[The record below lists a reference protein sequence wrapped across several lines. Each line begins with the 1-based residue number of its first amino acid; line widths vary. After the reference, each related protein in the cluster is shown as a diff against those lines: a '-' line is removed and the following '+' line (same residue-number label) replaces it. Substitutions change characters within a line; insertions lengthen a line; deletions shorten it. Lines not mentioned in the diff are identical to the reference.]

1 MQKTALVIMA
11 AGIGS
16 RFGKGIKQLA
26 PVGPQGEIIMD
37 YSIHD
42 AIEAGFNKI
51 VFIIRKDI
59 KDAFKEAIG
68 DRIEKICKDLDVE
81 IAYAYQELNELPE
94 CVELPAGR
102 TKPWGTGQAVL
113 CCKDVVKE
121 PFVIINADDYYGKE
135 AFVKLHDFLVSGE
148 DLGREFTMGMAGFIL
163 KNTLSDNGTVTRG
176 VSVVDENGLLSQVH
190 ETTGIMMGEDGKI
203 KCDLPDVQEWISPED
218 KVSMNMWAAYPEFLE
233 FLAEDFKTFLSEVEE
248 GDLKKE
254 YLLPNIV
261 DKLLKEGRANVKVLE
276 TQDRWFGVTYQEDKE
291 AVQEAFAGLIKE
303 GVYPANLWG

>member
-1 MQKTALVIMA
+1 
-11 AGIGS
+11 
-16 RFGKGIKQLA
+16 
-26 PVGPQGEIIMD
+26 
-37 YSIHD
+37 
-42 AIEAGFNKI
+42 
-51 VFIIRKDI
+51 
-59 KDAFKEAIG
+59 
-68 DRIEKICKDLDVE
+68 
-81 IAYAYQELNELPE
+81 
-94 CVELPAGR
+94 
-102 TKPWGTGQAVL
+102 
-113 CCKDVVKE
+113 
-121 PFVIINADDYYGKE
+121 
-135 AFVKLHDFLVSGE
+135 
-148 DLGREFTMGMAGFIL
+148 MGMAGFIL

-291 AVQEAFAGLIKE
+291 TVMEAFNNLVKKGGYYGVSIAYSPGRSLMLYLGGE
-303 GVYPANLWG
+303 GAECLVMPVNPADPLEAVTFEKTF

>member
-1 MQKTALVIMA
+1 MNTTLIIMA

-16 RFGKGIKQLA
+16 RFGEGIKQLA
-26 PVGPQGEIIMD
+26 QMGPNGEIIMD

-42 AIEAGFNKI
+42 AKEAGFNKV

-59 KDAFKEAIG
+59 FKEFEEIIG
-68 DRIEKICKDLDVE
+68 NRIKEQIDVE
-81 IAYAYQELNELPE
+81 YVFQELDDLPE
-94 CVELPAGR
+94 GFEVPEGR

-148 DLGREFTMGMAGFIL
+148 DLGREFTMGMGGFIL

-190 ETTGIMMGEDGKI
+190 ETTGIEMGEDGQI
-203 KCDLPDVQEWISPED
+203 KCDSEEVQEWISPED
-218 KVSMNMWAAYPEFLE
+218 KVSMNMWAGYPEFLD
-233 FLAEDFKTFLSEVEE
+233 FLADDFKDFLVNVEE
-248 GDLKKE
+248 GDLKSE

-261 DKLLKEGRANVKVLE
+261 DKLLKEERANVKVLE
-276 TQDRWFGVTYQEDKE
+276 TQDRWFGVTYKEDKE
-291 AVQEAFAGLIKE
+291 TVQDAFRELIAD
-303 GVYPANLWG
+303 GVYAEKLWE